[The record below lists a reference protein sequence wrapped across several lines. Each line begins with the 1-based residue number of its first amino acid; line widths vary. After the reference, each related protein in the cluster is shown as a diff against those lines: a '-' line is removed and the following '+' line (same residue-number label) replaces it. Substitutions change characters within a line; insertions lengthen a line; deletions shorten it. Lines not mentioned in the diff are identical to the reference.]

1 MPVCGKSTA
10 CEQPGGAP
18 AAPQG
23 QHKVMGDVSNKSN
36 AKGAPRE
43 RQAAAGGS
51 NAPPVLDWWRSQRLT
66 SSDGVVV
73 QAVGVSQNQVS
84 PGRPP
89 VLKDAEAD
97 YCSPTLKMAGY
108 NPDGH
113 EEPWTKAQLHS
124 LRRAQ
129 ADTAL
134 SASDFWGA
142 VASNVQD
149 RDPQQCQQKWF
160 EHFATPRGRRRKSSK
175 QSSPSLSVETAL
187 LSDNTSRSSRE
198 VVTAAH
204 DSPERI
210 NHSHERSGG
219 DDLFQATPMRGR
231 TRFGPSYAGG
241 ELEAKTPRTPAGP
254 DVPTDDASATEPT
267 PGGGHAD
274 YNQRGVSRTYVKAM
288 SKKMRKG
295 ASRLGNTSMPTQ
307 ERRAKKPPFGSAGR
321 TIHAAAVSQ
330 GHKLKVS
337 VTPVGD
343 VNLAS
348 TCSDE
353 DSVGLSGSCE
363 SDDE

>member
-1 MPVCGKSTA
+1 MPVCGESA
-10 CEQPGGAP
+10 ARGQPRGAP

-23 QHKVMGDVSNKSN
+23 QHKVMNDVSNRVN
-36 AKGAPRE
+36 AEATPRE

-51 NAPPVLDWWRSQRLT
+51 NTPPVLDWWRSQRLT
-66 SSDGVVV
+66 ASDGGVV
-73 QAVGVSQNQVS
+73 QAAGVSQKLS
-84 PGRPP
+84 SGRPP
-89 VLKDAEAD
+89 DMKDAELAS
-97 YCSPTLKMAGY
+97 CSPTPNGQ
-108 NPDGH
+108 

-134 SASDFWGA
+134 SASDFWGS
-142 VASNVQD
+142 VASNVRD

-160 EHFATPRGRRRKSSK
+160 EHFATPRGRRRKASK
-175 QSSPSLSVETAL
+175 QGSPSQSVGKAL
-187 LSDNTSRSSRE
+187 LSDNTSCLSRE

-204 DSPERI
+204 DSPERN
-210 NHSHERSGG
+210 NHPHEQSGG
-219 DDLFQATPMRGR
+219 DDLFQATPMRVR
-231 TRFGPSYAGG
+231 TRFGPPDESGD
-241 ELEAKTPRTPAGP
+241 LEAMTPRTPAGP
-254 DVPTDDASATEPT
+254 GVPADGASATEPT
-267 PGGGHAD
+267 PGDGHAG

-295 ASRLGNTSMPTQ
+295 ASQLGKSSMPTR
-307 ERRAKKPPFGSAGR
+307 ERAKKTPFGSAGR
-321 TIHAAAVSQ
+321 SIHAAAVSQ

-337 VTPVGD
+337 VTSVGD

-353 DSVGLSGSCE
+353 DSLDLSGSCE